1 MPCQAVYINLA
12 PTLSSHLSG
21 YLIFGFAKRKGLTL
35 SETIRQEVQVMIAPL
50 LARLG
55 GHNEIDRNNVC
66 ALME

>member
-1 MPCQAVYINLA
+1 MPCQVVYFNLA
-12 PTLSSHLSG
+12 PALCRHLSA
-21 YLIFGFAKRKGLTL
+21 YLIFGFAKREGLTL
-35 SETIRQEVQVMIAPL
+35 SETIRQQVQVMIAPL